1 MDWIP
6 YVIDFLNYD
15 MHYDIKLNMIVK
27 KYFIN

>member
-27 KYFIN
+27 NIL